1 MLFLLFYK
9 IDKISS
15 QKYKKIKHNLILN
28 RYFDN
33 IIKSYCTQKKTH
45 LTFFNK
51 KVIIEKE
58 TSPNLKKK
66 MKELRYLDK
75 YFIKYKFSFSLG
87 ILITIIAQIFSLFTP
102 KLISSSLEA
111 IEKFDKLSSVEKSS
125 TMVIGQYR
133 EELIHNVL
141 LIIATTIIAGFLT
154 FLMRQTLIVM
164 SRHIEFDLKNEVF
177 RQYENLSQNFYKQNR
192 TGDLMNRISEDVSKV
207 RMYVGPAVMYTIN
220 TFIRFAI
227 VIAYMYNVSPR
238 LTLYTLLPLPILSYA
253 IFKLSSEINIRSTVF
268 QQYLSKVSSFT
279 QEIFSGIRVIKAYS
293 LENQQQNN
301 LISLA
306 EESKSKSLSL
316 ARVQSLFGP
325 LMLALIGISN
335 LVLIYFGGMLYI
347 NGTIKSIG
355 TIAEFILYVNM
366 LTWPVASLGWVSSMV
381 QEAEASQKRL
391 NEFLKIVP
399 DIQNNNPS
407 SSTVDGTISFENVSY
422 TYEDTNIE
430 ALKNISFTVK
440 KGETLA
446 ILGKTGS
453 GKSTLLSLI
462 SRMYDVTEGQVKIDG
477 KEISQLNL
485 FDLRNSIGIVPQD
498 AFLFSDSIKNNIKF
512 GKENAT
518 DDEVIAAAKSAVVHD
533 NIEGF
538 NKGYDTILGERGITL
553 SGGQKQRVSIARAI
567 IKKPEILLFDDCLS
581 AVDTETEEAILNNLF
596 EICKDKT
603 TIIVSHRVSS
613 AKNADKIII
622 LENGKIIQQGF
633 HNQLINENGYYSA
646 LYLKQLSEKELL

>member
-1 MLFLLFYK
+1 
-9 IDKISS
+9 
-15 QKYKKIKHNLILN
+15 
-28 RYFDN
+28 
-33 IIKSYCTQKKTH
+33 
-45 LTFFNK
+45 
-51 KVIIEKE
+51 
-58 TSPNLKKK
+58 
-66 MKELRYLDK
+66 MKELLYLNK
-75 YFIKYKFSFSLG
+75 YFVKYKFSFLLG
-87 ILITIIAQIFSLFTP
+87 IIITIVAQIFSLFTP
-102 KLISSSLEA
+102 KLISKSFKA
-111 IEKFDKLSSVEKSS
+111 IEDFAKDETVSKSF
-125 TMVIGQYR
+125 IQQ
-133 EELIHNVL
+133 ELVSNIL

-220 TFIRFAI
+220 TIIRFAI
-227 VIAYMYNVSPR
+227 VIVYMFNVSPL

-253 IFKLSSEINIRSTVF
+253 IFRISSEINKRSTVF

-293 LENQQQNN
+293 LEDQHQNN
-301 LISLA
+301 MVELA
-306 EESKSKSLSL
+306 DESKSKSLSL
-316 ARVQSLFGP
+316 ARIQALFGP
-325 LMLALIGISN
+325 LMMALIGISN
-335 LVLIYFGGMLYI
+335 LVVIYFGGIMYI

-381 QEAEASQKRL
+381 QEAEASQKRI
-391 NEFLKIVP
+391 NEFLKIEP
-399 DIQNNNPS
+399 EIQNNTPERSNIE
-407 SSTVDGTISFENVSY
+407 GTITFENVSY
-422 TYEDTNIE
+422 TYEDTNIK
-430 ALKNISFTVK
+430 ALENVTFTVH

-453 GKSTLLSLI
+453 GKSTIVSLI
-462 SRMYDVTEGQVKIDG
+462 SRLYDVTDGHIRIDG
-477 KEISQLNL
+477 KEISTVNL
-485 FDLRNSIGIVPQD
+485 YDLRNSIGIVPQD

-518 DDEVIAAAKSAVVHD
+518 DEEVQAAAKSAVVHD
-533 NIEGF
+533 NIMGF
-538 NKGYDTILGERGITL
+538 NKQYETILGERGITL

-567 IKKPEILLFDDCLS
+567 IKNPEILLFDDCLS
-581 AVDTETEEAILNNLF
+581 AVDTETEEAILNNLH

-613 AKNADKIII
+613 AKNADRIII
-622 LENGKIIQQGF
+622 LDEGRIIEQGS
-633 HNQLINENGYYSA
+633 HTQLINKEGYYAA
-646 LYLKQLSEKELL
+646 LYLKQLSEKELQ

>member
-1 MLFLLFYK
+1 
-9 IDKISS
+9 
-15 QKYKKIKHNLILN
+15 
-28 RYFDN
+28 
-33 IIKSYCTQKKTH
+33 
-45 LTFFNK
+45 
-51 KVIIEKE
+51 
-58 TSPNLKKK
+58 
-66 MKELRYLDK
+66 MKELSYLNK
-75 YFIKYKFSFSLG
+75 YFVKYKYSFSLG

-102 KLISSSLEA
+102 KLISKSLNA
-111 IEKFDKLSSVEKSS
+111 IENFDKLPMAKQSSQA
-125 TMVIGQYR
+125 VIASFRQD
-133 EELIHNVL
+133 LIHNVL
-141 LIIATTIIAGFLT
+141 LIIGTTIVAGFLT

-227 VIAYMYNVSPR
+227 VIIYMYNVSPL
-238 LTLYTLLPLPILSYA
+238 LTLYTILPLPLLSYC
-253 IFKLSSEINIRSTVF
+253 IFKLSSEINKRSTTF

-293 LENQQQNN
+293 LENQHQNN
-301 LISLA
+301 MVDLA
-306 EESKSKSLSL
+306 EESKRKSLSL

-325 LMLALIGISN
+325 LMIALIGISN
-335 LVLIYFGGMLYI
+335 LVVIYFGGVMYI
-347 NGTIKSIG
+347 NGSISNIG

-391 NEFLKIVP
+391 NEFLKIEP
-399 DIQNNNPS
+399 EIKNNNENSSDIQGN
-407 SSTVDGTISFENVSY
+407 ISFKNVSF
-422 TYEDTNIE
+422 TYKDTNIE
-430 ALKNISFTVK
+430 ALKNVSFTVK

-453 GKSTLLSLI
+453 GKSTILSLI
-462 SRMYDVTEGQVKIDG
+462 SRLYDTTEGEVKIDEN
-477 KEISQLNL
+477 EISTLNL
-485 FDLRNSIGIVPQD
+485 NDLRNNIGIVPQD
-498 AFLFSDSIKNNIKF
+498 AFLFSDTIKNNIKF
-512 GKENAT
+512 GNQNAT
-518 DDEVIAAAKSAVVHD
+518 DEEVIEAAKNAVVHD
-533 NIEGF
+533 NIIAF
-538 NKGYDTILGERGITL
+538 NKQYDTVLGERGITL

-567 IKKPEILLFDDCLS
+567 IKNPAILLFDDCLS
-581 AVDTETEEAILNNLF
+581 AVDTETEEMILNNLF
-596 EICKDKT
+596 EISKDKT

-622 LENGKIIQQGF
+622 LEDGKIIQQGS
-633 HNQLINENGYYSA
+633 HNQLINQEGYYSA

>member
-1 MLFLLFYK
+1 
-9 IDKISS
+9 
-15 QKYKKIKHNLILN
+15 
-28 RYFDN
+28 
-33 IIKSYCTQKKTH
+33 
-45 LTFFNK
+45 
-51 KVIIEKE
+51 
-58 TSPNLKKK
+58 
-66 MKELRYLDK
+66 MKELQYLNK
-75 YFIKYKFSFSLG
+75 YFVKYKYSFLLG
-87 ILITIIAQIFSLFTP
+87 IVFTIIAQIFMLFTP
-102 KLISSSLEA
+102 KLISKSFKVIEA
-111 IEKFDKLSSVEKSS
+111 FAKDKTIAKSV
-125 TMVIGQYR
+125 IQA
-133 EELIHNVL
+133 ELVSNIL

-220 TFIRFAI
+220 TAIRFTI
-227 VIAYMYNVSPR
+227 VIVYMYNVSPR

-253 IFKLSSEINIRSTVF
+253 IFKLSSEINVRSTIF
-268 QQYLSKVSSFT
+268 QQYLSKVSSFS

-293 LENQQQNN
+293 MENQHQKNMVN
-301 LISLA
+301 LA
-306 EESKSKSLSL
+306 NESKSKSLNL
-316 ARVQSLFGP
+316 AKVQSLFGP
-325 LMLALIGISN
+325 LMLALIGVSN
-335 LVLIYFGGMLYI
+335 LVVIYFGGLMYI
-347 NGTIKSIG
+347 DGTIKNIG

-391 NEFLKIVP
+391 NEFLKVEPEIK
-399 DIQNNNPS
+399 NNNENKS
-407 SSTVDGTISFENVSY
+407 VIDGSISFENVSY
-422 TYEDTNIE
+422 TYEDTNIT
-430 ALKNISFTVK
+430 ALNGISFTVK

-453 GKSTLLSLI
+453 GKSTILSLI
-462 SRMYDVTEGQVKIDG
+462 SRMYDVSDG
-477 KEISQLNL
+477 KITIDKNEISTINI

-498 AFLFSDSIKNNIKF
+498 AFLFSDSIKNNIMF

-518 DDEVIAAAKSAVVHD
+518 DEEVKSAAKSAVVHD
-533 NIEGF
+533 NIMGF
-538 NKGYDTILGERGITL
+538 NKQYETVLGERGITL

-567 IKKPEILLFDDCLS
+567 IKNPPILLFDDCLS
-581 AVDTETEEAILNNLF
+581 AVDTQTEEAILNNLD

-622 LENGKIIQQGF
+622 IDNGQIVQQGS
-633 HNQLINENGYYSA
+633 HNQLINQEGYYSA
-646 LYLKQLSEKELL
+646 LYLKQLSEKEMI